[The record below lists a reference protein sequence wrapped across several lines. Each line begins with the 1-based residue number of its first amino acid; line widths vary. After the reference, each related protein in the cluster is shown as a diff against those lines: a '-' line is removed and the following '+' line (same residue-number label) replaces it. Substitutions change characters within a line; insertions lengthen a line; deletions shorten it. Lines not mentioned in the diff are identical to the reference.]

1 MINGCCFLVS
11 NVSHYNPIQHHLSCA
26 WSISSM
32 PLSITMQHIFS
43 ICSANCTTSDFL
55 YFHHERNRLHNTH
68 NLRTICDHDAFINFI
83 SINLLNKMFFDR
95 NALCVQLM
103 RCKYW
108 RLSFYFFLF
117 WFRSAYCD
125 KVDELRIKFLHN
137 ILYNKML
144 L

>member
-1 MINGCCFLVS
+1 MLFSGFKRVALQSYSTSPVMRMINIINAS
-11 NVSHYNPIQHHLSCA
+11 IDHHA
-26 WSISSM
+26 
-32 PLSITMQHIFS
+32 TYIF
-43 ICSANCTTSDFL
+43 NLLGKLHDFWFL

-83 SINLLNKMFFDR
+83 SINLLIKCFSI
-95 NALCVQLM
+95 ATHYVQLM

-108 RLSFYFFLF
+108 RLSFFLF

-137 ILYNKML
+137 VEHFV
-144 L
+144 